1 MGKNKQNQTIITV
14 QLEYLDGSIFK
25 DILPASKG
33 KKAEKGPFGGIKLV
47 TGVSVIDH
55 DPEIAKLEMEIES
68 LYSGCFSEN
77 SHEQPLYFDKDY
89 ASTIKGKLSDLV
101 SELLS
106 RLKAINDG
114 SFVVVNRAE
123 EDMKEF

>member
-1 MGKNKQNQTIITV
+1 
-14 QLEYLDGSIFK
+14 
-25 DILPASKG
+25 
-33 KKAEKGPFGGIKLV
+33 
-47 TGVSVIDH
+47 VIDH

-77 SHEQPLYFDKDY
+77 SHEQPLYFDKGY

-106 RLKAINDG
+106 RLKDINDG

-123 EDMKEF
+123 EDTEEF

>member
-1 MGKNKQNQTIITV
+1 M
-14 QLEYLDGSIFK
+14 S
-25 DILPASKG
+25 S
-33 KKAEKGPFGGIKLV
+33 
-47 TGVSVIDH
+47 
-55 DPEIAKLEMEIES
+55 
-68 LYSGCFSEN
+68 
-77 SHEQPLYFDKDY
+77 PLYFDKGY